1 MKDPNELMEQ
11 FITHGKRA
19 EQVAKKFGNFIIE
32 ISVLFAIH
40 EDAYRAAGRY
50 DQADILKSLSA
61 RAESLSEEVR
71 EVFMDAHD
79 DVSEVIDGYREMM
92 ENME

>member
-19 EQVAKKFGNFIIE
+19 EQVAKKFANFTVE
-32 ISVLFAIH
+32 IRVLLAIH
-40 EDAYRAAGRY
+40 EQAYRVAGRD

-79 DVSEVIDGYREMM
+79 DISEVIAGYREMIESM
-92 ENME
+92 E

>member
-19 EQVAKKFGNFIIE
+19 TQVAKKFSNFILE
-32 ISVLFAIH
+32 ISVLLAIH
-40 EDAYRAAGRY
+40 EQAYRTAGRD

-71 EVFMDAHD
+71 EVFMDSHA
-79 DVSEVIDGYREMM
+79 DVSEVITGYREMFEDM
-92 ENME
+92 E